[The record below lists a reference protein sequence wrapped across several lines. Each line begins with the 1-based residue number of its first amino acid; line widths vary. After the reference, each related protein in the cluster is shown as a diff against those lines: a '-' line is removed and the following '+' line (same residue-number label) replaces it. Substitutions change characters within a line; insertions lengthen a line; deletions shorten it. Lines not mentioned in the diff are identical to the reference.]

1 MIDCVLH
8 VLLVPD
14 DGGKTK
20 DFLSNSSD
28 TVVRVTVWR
37 PPVLG
42 QTSAG
47 RVVDDLHR
55 PSELAEEFLVGLGGH
70 VWVSPCVHGNVALE
84 FLESPEELGCVV
96 QDVNTDH
103 KVGSW
108 GIMLVQEIIQRVG
121 RL

>member
-1 MIDCVLH
+1 MLH

-20 DFLSNSSD
+20 DFLSNSPD

-47 RVVDDLHR
+47 RVVDDLHC
-55 PSELAEEFLVGLGGH
+55 PSKLAEEFLVSLGSH
-70 VWVSPCVHGNVALE
+70 VWVSPCVHGDIALE

-103 KVGSW
+103 EVGSW
-108 GIMLVQEIIQRVG
+108 GIMLAQEIIQLVG